1 MNVYTVNLGPDT
13 EYINSFIIL
22 SRLMRSRSEGG
33 AQAGTAFAYN
43 HIQIGVACDDQPLET
58 IYVNRRLAEM
68 AADDRI
74 TRASIYRQSQAPPSL
89 VEPRESDATA
99 ALVLLLIS
107 PDEMIDAGWTATGV
121 EVIAEASDAT
131 LMTRPAISRHGYLL
145 LMQPGSE
152 IIVRPRWAAPSG
164 AIERIITLGEGGLDL
179 IARDIESSRAVE
191 VASIAA

>member
-1 MNVYTVNLGPDT
+1 MDVYTANLGPDT

-22 SRLMRSRSEGG
+22 SRSMRSRSTTG
-33 AQAGTAFAYN
+33 ARARSSFAYN

-68 AADDRI
+68 AAGDRI
-74 TRASIYRQSQAPPSL
+74 TRASVYRQSQAPPCL
-89 VEPRESDATA
+89 VEPRESDAA
-99 ALVLLLIS
+99 AIVLLLIS
-107 PDEMIDAGWTATGV
+107 PDEMIDAGRAAGGI

-131 LMTRPAISRHGYLL
+131 IMTRPAISRYAYLL

-179 IARDIESSRAVE
+179 TARDIESCAAVE